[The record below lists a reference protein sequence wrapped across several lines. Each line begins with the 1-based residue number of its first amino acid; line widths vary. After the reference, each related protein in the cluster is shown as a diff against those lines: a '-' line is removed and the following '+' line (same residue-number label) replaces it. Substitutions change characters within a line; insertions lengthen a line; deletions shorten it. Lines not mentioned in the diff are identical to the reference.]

1 MLILPIAIVFL
12 AVAVPPVSDIV
23 AVSADPTA
31 IRFDGLPGR
40 RLILVEGTDADGR
53 TVDLTRSARYRSLEA
68 TVATVDE
75 AGVVR
80 AIGRGQTTVEVEA
93 AGFSRRVEVRVE
105 GSARVGNWNFENDIV
120 PILSRLG
127 CNASGCHGKAEG
139 QNGFKLSVFGFDPEA
154 DHAALTR
161 ESRGR
166 RIFPAAPERSLSLTK
181 MAGLVPHG
189 GGVRAARDSEDYRT
203 VRDWIAA
210 GSPFGAPSDPKVVSI
225 RVEPRER
232 RLVVNG
238 TQQLRVTA
246 RYSDGREADV
256 TAHAKFQ
263 SNNEALASVGVDG
276 LVTAG
281 ESPGDVAVMTAY
293 LGFVDVFRALIPRP
307 DRLGGKC
314 ESAAGEPR
322 AESESAAGKIGSVE
336 TLDDRIDGPVLRK
349 LKMLNIEPSGLCS
362 DSVYVR
368 RIYLDVIGVLPTV
381 DETRRFLADRNP
393 TRRARLV
400 DELLSR
406 PEYADFWALRWSDL
420 LRVDREKLG
429 HKRAFAFYRRIRDM
443 VADGTPLDRFAREIV
458 TAEGPLDD
466 VGAANF
472 FKVAS
477 QPGEA
482 AGSLA
487 QVFLGVRI
495 ACAECHHHPYDKW
508 GQDDY
513 YGMKA
518 FFAPLVV
525 KPGAR
530 GEALLAQGEAVAT
543 NPRTGRRV
551 FPRPLGASSASVAS
565 GEDPR
570 EALADW
576 LVSAANPYFARNLAN
591 RYWAHFLGRGLVEP
605 VDDFR
610 DTNPPSNPA
619 LLDSLAR
626 ILVENRFDARG
637 LIRAIA
643 GSATY
648 QRSSRPNETN
658 QDDEQNNSRAT
669 LRRVDAEVLLDMVC
683 DTTGVAEKFPGVPAG
698 VRAIGLWDSKTT
710 HYFLRLF
717 GRPARATTCACERNV
732 EPGVGQ
738 ALHLLNSPAIQAKL
752 THDGGAIARL
762 VRRLADDDALAG
774 ELYLTFLSRFP
785 SNEEREVATRH
796 LARDPARRR
805 QAAEDLAWSLLNSLE
820 FLFNH

>member
-1 MLILPIAIVFL
+1 MVILPIAIVFL
-12 AVAVPPVSDIV
+12 VAGVVAPVSEIV
-23 AVSADPTA
+23 DVSVDPVA
-31 IRFDGLPGR
+31 IRFDGVPSR
-40 RLILVEGTDADGR
+40 RLILVEGTDSAAR
-53 TVDLTRSARYRSLEA
+53 TVDLTRATRFRSLDA
-68 TVATVDE
+68 NVASVDE
-75 AGVVR
+75 EGVVR
-80 AIGRGQTTVEVEA
+80 AIGRGKTSVEVEA
-93 AGFSRRVEVRVE
+93 SGFSRRVEITVE
-105 GSARVGNWNFENDIV
+105 RSARVGNWNFENDIV

-139 QNGFKLSVFGFDPEA
+139 QNGFKLSVFGFDPPA

-166 RIFPAAPERSLSLTK
+166 RVFPAAPEQSLLLTK

-189 GGVRAARDSEDYRT
+189 GGVRARRDSEDYRT

-210 GSPFGAPSDPKVVSI
+210 GSPFGAASDPKVVSI

-232 RLVVNG
+232 RLVLHG

-246 RYSDGREADV
+246 RYSDGRELDV

-263 SNNEALASVGVDG
+263 SNNEALAAVSVEG

-293 LGFVDVFRALIPRP
+293 LGSVDVFRALIPRA
-307 DRLGGKC
+307 DRLGAKLK
-314 ESAAGEPR
+314 SAAGE
-322 AESESAAGKIGSVE
+322 IGTVDS
-336 TLDDRIDGPVLRK
+336 LDDRIDGPVLRK
-349 LKMLNIEPSGLCS
+349 LKKLNIEPSGLCT
-362 DSVYVR
+362 DSEYVR
-368 RIYLDVIGVLPTV
+368 RAYLDVIGTLPTA

-393 TRRARLV
+393 ARRANLI

-406 PEYADFWALRWSDL
+406 PEYADFWALKWSDL

-429 HKRAFAFYRRIRDM
+429 HKRAFAFYRRIRDL
-443 VADGTPLDRFAREIV
+443 VAEGAPLDRFAREIV
-458 TAEGPLDD
+458 AAEGPLDE
-466 VGAANF
+466 VGPANF

-508 GQDDY
+508 AQDDY

-525 KPGAR
+525 KPGPR
-530 GEALLAQGEAVAT
+530 GEALLAQGEAVAI
-543 NPRTGRRV
+543 NPRTGRKV
-551 FPRPLGASSASVAS
+551 FPRPLGANPSTVAS

-576 LVSAANPYFARNLAN
+576 LVSADNPYFARNLAN

-610 DTNPPSNPA
+610 DTNPPSNPE
-619 LLDSLAR
+619 LLDSLAK
-626 ILVENRFDARG
+626 ILLKNRFDARA
-637 LIRAIA
+637 LIRSIA

-648 QRSSRPNETN
+648 QRSSHPNETN
-658 QDDEQNNSRAT
+658 RDDEQNNSRAT
-669 LRRVDAEVLLDMVC
+669 LRRVEAEVLLDMVC
-683 DTTGVAEKFPGVPAG
+683 GTTGVAEKFPGVPAG

-717 GRPARATTCACERNV
+717 GRPARVTTCSCERNA

-738 ALHLLNSPAIQAKL
+738 VLHLLNSPAIQAKL
-752 THDGGAIARL
+752 THEAGSIARL
-762 VRRLADDDALAG
+762 VRRLADDNALAD

-785 SNEEREVATRH
+785 SHEERDVATLYLSH
-796 LARDPARRR
+796 DPARRR
-805 QAAEDLAWSLLNSLE
+805 QAAEDLAWSLLNSIE